1 MTALLKAL
9 PAIRPPFL
17 ILAPICVGVGLAFA
31 HYNQVPIHALDALL
45 CILGAVF
52 AAIWVN
58 TLNEYQDFKSGLDF
72 LTNRTAFSGGS
83 GLLVRSPDLSYS
95 VKRWIYISATITIG
109 IGLYL
114 SLQTGFALL
123 PIGLVGVAIVVS
135 YTLYLNKLPWLCL
148 VAPGVGFAL
157 IMPIGSFAV
166 QASLSN
172 IDIWLV
178 SLVSFFPINNL
189 LLVNQ
194 LPDLEAD
201 KQVGRNHLA
210 IAFGVD
216 KAITVYATFL
226 MLAFIALISLVIDQR
241 LPLLSLIVLL
251 PLCLGAVA
259 LPKLIELKQHIRQ
272 SPVSMAMVVAAANLT
287 PLCLAISLV
296 FATS

>member
-17 ILAPICVGVGLAFA
+17 ILAPICVSVGLAFA
-31 HYNQVPIHALDALL
+31 HHQHISIHVLDAML

-52 AAIWVN
+52 AAMWVN

-83 GLLVRSPDLSYS
+83 GLLVRSPDLNSA
-95 VKRWIYISATITIG
+95 VKRWIYISAAMTIG